1 MKRAIRDSINSMFYR
16 MLIAV
21 TVFISCSKD
30 QSDQASKL
38 ELLTQSH
45 WVIQKAEEKTGNNS
59 WIDAFPFWQACEK
72 DDRWKFKT
80 DYSLELNES
89 TLPCGTN
96 SPNQIIDIVTWS
108 LESNETKLLIDGML
122 SDIEALNEISLI
134 LSASETI
141 AGTTYYSRLT
151 FGH

>member
-1 MKRAIRDSINSMFYR
+1 
-16 MLIAV
+16 MLLLPVIIAA
-21 TVFISCSKD
+21 VFISCSKD
-30 QSDQASKL
+30 KTNNVSRTEQ
-38 ELLTQSH
+38 LTRND
-45 WVIQKAEEKTGNNS
+45 WVIQKAEEKTGNNP

-80 DYSLELNES
+80 DFSLEMNES

-108 LESNETKLLIDGML
+108 FDSNETKLMIDGIL
-122 SDIEALNEISLI
+122 SDIEALNETSLI

-141 AGTTYYSRLT
+141 GGTTYYSRLT